1 MIEPVLK
8 QYEKVDQVSEQIN
21 TSSIQPTPQFGWL
34 GLLIGNGEPFNLKG
48 KGRENEFEYVSDA
61 SLDRNI
67 GSPDNNRDSSVQIIE
82 DIDALGNAILLTPN
96 NDQINYDEVYG
107 TPVKQNDHFN
117 ESAELPLP
125 GTGVAENEGRVLR
138 KRKSQ

>member
-1 MIEPVLK
+1 M
-8 QYEKVDQVSEQIN
+8 
-21 TSSIQPTPQFGWL
+21 
-34 GLLIGNGEPFNLKG
+34 LIGNGEPFNLKG

-107 TPVKQNDHFN
+107 TPVK
-117 ESAELPLP
+117 
-125 GTGVAENEGRVLR
+125 
-138 KRKSQ
+138 